1 MVTGNDSCNN
11 SSNDARNLR
20 RFDEAA
26 GLRAAFIVP
35 ISITILRQVECHAR

>member
-1 MVTGNDSCNN
+1 MVTA
-11 SSNDARNLR
+11 NDARHIR

-35 ISITILRQVECHAR
+35 ISITALRQVECHAR